1 MSAKTR
7 QSKSAN
13 SATVPELEQSKADVL
28 STLASSPSRRAYK
41 HAIEAFIA
49 WYCSKPRLSFNRSV
63 VVRYRS
69 ILEGLSL
76 SAATINLHLS
86 AIRRLAD
93 EAADSGWLGSELAIG
108 IRRVKEVKRL
118 GRRIGN
124 WLSGNQAQDLMKA
137 VSSGILRTKRDAAV
151 LGLLLGCG
159 LRRSETATLRLD
171 QLQFRENTASWSIWL
186 GGVDDWEPCPSRLGA
201 RA

>member
-13 SATVPELEQSKADVL
+13 STTVPELEQSKAGVL
-28 STLASSPSRRAYK
+28 STLASSHSRRAYK

-49 WYCSKPRLSFNRSV
+49 WYCSEPRLGFNRSV

-69 ILEGLSL
+69 VLEGLSL
-76 SAATINLHLS
+76 SAATINLRLS

-93 EAADSGWLGSELAIG
+93 EAADSGWLGPELAIG
-108 IRRVKEVKRL
+108 IRRVKGVKRL

-124 WLSGNQAQDLMKA
+124 WLSGDQAQDLMKA
-137 VSSGILRTKRDAAV
+137 VSSG
-151 LGLLLGCG
+151 
-159 LRRSETATLRLD
+159 TLRSKRRD
-171 QLQFRENTASWSIWL
+171 SQLPGAYRLSISHRDIRNSSAHHSDVWK
-186 GGVDDWEPCPSRLGA
+186 
-201 RA
+201 